1 MDFSGYQP
9 RPEVLE
15 WLKSVDFI
23 AVVGPTAV
31 GKSTLMMSATGQDPR
46 LHLIPTQTSRAP
58 RPGEING
65 LGIRFRPKQELL
77 DRIAQHELVQVAPS
91 LLGDIYATGP
101 EDYPDDG
108 FGLMAVLA
116 EALDSF
122 RALPFKS
129 FKIVFIVPATWE
141 RWQQQIQAH
150 GFEPHRLA
158 KRLQEAK
165 TSFMFAL
172 QSTELTFIINDHI
185 HQATHD
191 LVAVAAGETIGLR
204 LQADQQKA
212 RQIIRSILPKL

>member
-9 RPEVLE
+9 QPEVLE
-15 WLKSVDFI
+15 SLKNVDFV

-31 GKSTLMMSATGQDPR
+31 GKSTLMMAAAGQDQR

-65 LGIRFRPKQELL
+65 LGIRFRPRQEML
-77 DRIAQHELVQVAPS
+77 DRIAQRQLVQVAPS

-116 EALDSF
+116 DALASF

-129 FKIVFIVPATWE
+129 FKVVFIVPASWE

-165 TSFMFAL
+165 TSFSFAL
-172 QSTELTFIINDHI
+172 QTTDLACIINDNV
-185 HQATHD
+185 HQAAHD
-191 LVAVAAGETIGLR
+191 LVAIAAGETLSLR
-204 LQADQQKA
+204 LHADQEKA
-212 RQIIRSILPKL
+212 RQIIASILPKL